1 MSISFKKI
9 NDKMRLLNPFKD
21 FSMDEIPFE
30 IRYDPLTGQTTR
42 VFNLPYK
49 PIQRPDFRDQ
59 IEKSKGTLCPF
70 CPESIDKSTPLFLKE
85 MVPEGRVR
93 VGEACLVPNLL
104 PLDRYTGV
112 CVITQKHF
120 VAIEDFTPD
129 MMKDAFMAALIF
141 IKQVAEYDPAVRFFN
156 INWNYM
162 PPAGSSIVH
171 PHLQVNCGEIPTRQQ
186 RLQIESSMQYYLENG
201 RTFWE
206 DYIAAEREMAER
218 YLVDMDSVFWTM
230 SFAPH
235 SALPDLWCIFSDC
248 DSLLHMKDDELGLFL
263 KGLAMAIR
271 YIHEEGLYSFNVSI
285 LSGRDSDHF
294 RVNARVTPRLLL
306 REIGNSDQT
315 YYQVLHR
322 EPTTMKLP
330 ESVGKK
336 VQAIFERWE

>member
-1 MSISFKKI
+1 MSISFKKM
-9 NDKMRLLNPFKD
+9 NDTMRLLNPFKD

-30 IRYDPLTGQTTR
+30 IRYDPLTGQTAR

-49 PIQRPDFRDQ
+49 PIARPDFKDR
-59 IEKSKGTLCPF
+59 IEKSRGTMCPF
-70 CPESIDKSTPLFLKE
+70 CPESIDKSTPLYPRE
-85 MVPEGRVR
+85 MVPEGRVH

-112 CVITQKHF
+112 CVITRKHF
-120 VAIEDFTPD
+120 IAIENFTPEII
-129 MMKDAFMAALIF
+129 KDAFMAALIF
-141 IKQVAEYDPAVRFFN
+141 IKQVAEYDPTTRFFN

-186 RLQIESSMQYYLENG
+186 RLQMEASMRYYLENG

-206 DYIAAEREMAER
+206 DYVAAERELAER
-218 YLVDMDSVFWTM
+218 YLTEMGTVFWTM
-230 SFAPH
+230 SFAPQG
-235 SALPDLWCIFSDC
+235 ALPDLWCIFSDC
-248 DSLLHMKDDELGLFL
+248 NSLLHLKDDELGHFL
-263 KGLAMAIR
+263 KGLATAIR
-271 YIHEEGLYSFNVSI
+271 YIHEEGLYCFNVSI
-285 LSGRDSDHF
+285 FSGRDSDHF

-322 EPTTMKLP
+322 EPTTMKPP
-330 ESVGKK
+330 ESMRKK
-336 VQAIFERWE
+336 VLALFEKGE

>member
-9 NDKMRLLNPFKD
+9 NDKMRFLNPFKD

-49 PIQRPDFRDQ
+49 PIERPDFKDH
-59 IEKSKGTLCPF
+59 IEKSRGAMCPF
-70 CPESIDKSTPLFLKE
+70 CPESIDKSTPLYPKE
-85 MVPEGRVR
+85 IVPDGRVR

-112 CVITQKHF
+112 CVITHKHF
-120 VAIEDFTPD
+120 IAIEDFTPEII
-129 MMKDAFMAALIF
+129 KDAFTAALIF
-141 IKQVAEYDPAVRFFN
+141 INKVAEHDPAVHFFN

-186 RLQIESSMQYYLENG
+186 YLQMEASAQYYQENG

-206 DYIAAEREMAER
+206 DYITAERELAER
-218 YLVDMDSVFWTM
+218 HLIDMGSVFWTM

-235 SALPDLWCIFSDC
+235 GALPDLWCIFSDC
-248 DSLLHMKDDELGLFL
+248 DSLLHLKNNELGHFL
-263 KGLAMAIR
+263 RGLATAIR
-271 YIHEEGLYSFNVSI
+271 YIHEEGLYSFNVS
-285 LSGRDSDHF
+285 LFSGRDNDHL

-322 EPTTMKLP
+322 EPTTMKPP
-330 ESVGKK
+330 ESMREK
-336 VQAIFERWE
+336 VKTLFGDL

>member
-9 NDKMRLLNPFKD
+9 NDKMRFLNPLKD

-49 PIQRPDFRDQ
+49 PIERPDFKDH
-59 IEKSKGTLCPF
+59 IEKSRGAMCPF
-70 CPESIDKSTPLFLKE
+70 CPESIDKSTPLYPKE
-85 MVPEGRVR
+85 IVPDGRVR

-112 CVITQKHF
+112 CVITQAHF
-120 VAIEDFTPD
+120 IAIEDFTFEII
-129 MMKDAFMAALIF
+129 KDAFTAALIF
-141 IKQVAEYDPAVRFFN
+141 IKKVAEHDPAARFFN

-186 RLQIESSMQYYLENG
+186 RIQIEASQRYYLKNG
-201 RTFWE
+201 QTFWE
-206 DYIAAEREMAER
+206 DYINAERKLAER
-218 YLVDMDSVFWTM
+218 HLTDMGSVFWTM

-235 SALPDLWCIFSDC
+235 GALPDLWCIFSDC
-248 DSLLHMKDDELGLFL
+248 DSLLRLKNNELDHFL
-263 KGLAMAIR
+263 RGLATAIR

-285 LSGRDSDHF
+285 FSGRENDHF

-322 EPTTMKLP
+322 EPTTMKPP
-330 ESVGKK
+330 ESMREK
-336 VQAIFERWE
+336 VQTLFER